1 MALRM
6 CGAKMPPVSD
16 SVTESTKKKKTAV
29 PMMRLTRAR
38 SPAPTCWAI
47 RMLAAMVAPKMAP
60 IISIMMLLALP
71 MAVMSVAPSRC
82 ATQN

>member
-1 MALRM
+1 VIEM
-6 CGAKMPPVSD
+6 
-16 SVTESTKKKKTAV
+16 TKKKNTAV
-29 PMMRLTRAR
+29 PMIRFTSGR

-47 RMLAAMVAPKMAP
+47 RMLAAMVAPKIAP
-60 IISIMMLLALP
+60 IISIITLLALP